1 MYVLVLFR
9 AGARSHELEA
19 HAEAHNEFVTSLV
32 RSNAVVLGGD
42 FSEPIGDAHAAYLL
56 RCDSFEVARE
66 TIAGDPFFAHD
77 VLEPQLIEWRLVG
90 VNPDAVEPSDVLTP
104 RDV

>member
-9 AGARSHELEA
+9 EGPRAHELEA

-32 RSNAVVLGGD
+32 RRNLVLLGGD
-42 FSEPIGDAHAAYLL
+42 FSEPIAGAHAAYLL
-56 RCDSFEVARE
+56 RCDSFEAARE
-66 TIAGDPFFAHD
+66 TIAEDPFFADD
-77 VLEPQLIEWRLVG
+77 VLEPKLVEWRLVG
-90 VNPDAVEPSDVLTP
+90 VNPDAVDPADLLTP